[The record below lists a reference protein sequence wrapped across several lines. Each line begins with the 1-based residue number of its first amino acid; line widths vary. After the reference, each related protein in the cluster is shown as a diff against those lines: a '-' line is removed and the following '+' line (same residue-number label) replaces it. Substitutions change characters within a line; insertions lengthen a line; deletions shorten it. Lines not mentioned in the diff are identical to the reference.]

1 MGGGG
6 GSYSDSYD
14 RNVFKGKGSS
24 GGFDYS
30 DDSDRVFNGQSLHKD
45 LNPFMRD
52 IRCEHKNPIV
62 VAVDVTGSMGDWT
75 KIIYDKLPMF
85 WGEMDK
91 NAYLPDPSICIVGV
105 GDAYSDQAPLQV
117 CDFAQGQA
125 IDEEIAKLYLE
136 GGGGGQSSES
146 YELMAHYFSAHCDIS
161 RSELS
166 FFFLLEDEGVYPKLK
181 RKQVEEVIGES
192 LPSDIPSEE
201 IFQKIS
207 ARFNFFVLHKPY
219 DGGSDDAVCKKWKSL
234 IGERFIELKDPKA
247 CVDDM
252 LGIISM
258 ISQARDLDS
267 YAIDMVNRGQSKSR
281 IQEVTK
287 ALNPLAEKL
296 ALAKVDCFKDLG
308 EAIRKNKG
316 GADRL

>member
-14 RNVFKGKGSS
+14 RNVYKGKGSS

-30 DDSDRVFNGQSLHKD
+30 DDSDRVLNGQSLHKD

-52 IRCEHKNPIV
+52 ICCEHKNPIV
-62 VAVDVTGSMGDWT
+62 VAVDVTGSMGNWT

-117 CDFAQGQA
+117 CNFAQGQA
-125 IDEEIAKLYLE
+125 IDEQIAKLYLE
-136 GGGGGQSSES
+136 GNGGGQKCES
-146 YELMAHYFSAHCDIS
+146 YELMAYYFNAHCDIS
-161 RSELS
+161 KSELP

-192 LPSDIPSEE
+192 LPSDIKSEE

-207 ARFNFFVLHKPY
+207 AKFNFFVLHKSY
-219 DGGSDDAVCKKWKSL
+219 DDGDEAICKRWREL
-234 IGERFIELKDPKA
+234 INERFIMLKDPKA
-247 CVDDM
+247 CIDDM

-258 ISQARDLDS
+258 ISQTRDLDS
-267 YAIDMVNRGQSKSR
+267 YAIDMVNRGQSNSR
-281 IQEVTK
+281 IEEVTK
-287 ALNPLAEKL
+287 ALGPLAEKL
-296 ALAKVDCFKDLG
+296 TLAKVDCFKDLG
-308 EAIRKNKG
+308 EATRKNKG